1 MTNTANDTA
10 AATVNPCTAL
20 VHIPATATAAAPI
33 PVYKR
38 CIINDRP
45 RFGGR
50 ILTVRFYN
58 AAPLEI
64 YVSDIADVTDSDMC
78 KVGRAAG
85 RAGIAGLLA
94 LGYTDADPIYP
105 LILRTAQTLINLI

>member
-20 VHIPATATAAAPI
+20 VHIPATATAAPRF
-33 PVYKR
+33 KR
-38 CIINDRP
+38 AVINDRS
-45 RFGGR
+45 GGKV
-50 ILTVRFYN
+50 LTVRFYN